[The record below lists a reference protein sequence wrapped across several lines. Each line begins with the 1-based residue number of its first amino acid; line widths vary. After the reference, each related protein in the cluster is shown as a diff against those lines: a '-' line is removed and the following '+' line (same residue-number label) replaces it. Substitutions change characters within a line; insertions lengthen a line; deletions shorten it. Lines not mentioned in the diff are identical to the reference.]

1 MSKHDKDSKPFA
13 GMVVHPFGPASF
25 WAGSHTLK
33 TFRLLGGRVGKSDNE
48 GLTHLVTIR
57 EPLAPGAAN
66 DGSMFGSEYRD
77 YMRTRQALGAR
88 AKPVQVIS
96 LEVFKDLVLEADAM
110 VAARNASLRQ
120 QLNDQALRSLES
132 GSPMA
137 FVGL

>member
-1 MSKHDKDSKPFA
+1 M
-13 GMVVHPFGPASF
+13 
-25 WAGSHTLK
+25 
-33 TFRLLGGRVGKSDNE
+33 GKSDNE
-48 GLTHLVTIR
+48 GLTHMVTIR

-120 QLNDQALRSLES
+120 QLKDQALRSLES

-137 FVGL
+137 FVGV